1 MSEVNII
8 RVDNEYDKL
17 RFIKLGWKIYKN
29 DPYWVPPLIF
39 DIKNNLDKNK
49 NPFFKHADAEFFI
62 AMKDGKPVG
71 RIAGIIN
78 KNHND
83 FYNDKTGFWG
93 FFECIND
100 NEVSK
105 KLFDEVKK
113 YLSEKGMDLMR
124 GPVNLST
131 NDEVGLLIDGFN
143 SPPVLLMTY
152 NPKYYINLIEDYGFQ
167 KVKDLYAFLMTEELV
182 KSNKKSM
189 EKLDRVSDIVIKKEN
204 IKIRKINISDFE
216 NELIR
221 VMQIYN
227 KAWEA
232 NWGFV
237 PMTEDEFRYVAK
249 SFKAIIDKDLV
260 YFAEAN
266 GMPVAFSLAV
276 PDYNII
282 FKKVNGRLFPFG
294 IFKYLF
300 QRNKIRRIRLITL
313 GVIKEYQKKGIDAV
327 FIRDTIKDSMAKKY
341 NEAEISWVLEDNIT
355 MVQTAKNLGARHYKT
370 YRVYD
375 FKL

>member
-39 DIKNNLDKNK
+39 DIKNNLDKSK

-143 SPPVLLMTY
+143 SPPVFLMTY
-152 NPKYYINLIEDYGFQ
+152 NPKYYINLIENYGFQ

-182 KSNKKSM
+182 RSNKKSM

-294 IFKYLF
+294 IFKYLL

-375 FKL
+375 LKL